1 LWTIRN
7 KGEKMMTV
15 DLYTFTTPN
24 GRKPLIMLEEISL
37 PYTVHIIDITKGDQ
51 FKPEYV
57 AINPNSKIPAITDRE
72 TGLTI
77 FESAAILIYL
87 AEKAGKLLPTAQ
99 KERFQVL
106 EWLMFQIGSI
116 GPMFGQLGHFK
127 QFAPEKIPY
136 AIERYEK
143 ETLRL
148 YGVLDL
154 QLTQHEFIAG
164 DYSIADIA
172 TFPWI
177 ASYDRFGLSLD
188 NYPNLKRWFEIV
200 QQRPAVEKGMTM
212 SL

>member
-1 LWTIRN
+1 
-7 KGEKMMTV
+7 
-15 DLYTFTTPN
+15 
-24 GRKPLIMLEEISL
+24 
-37 PYTVHIIDITKGDQ
+37 
-51 FKPEYV
+51 
-57 AINPNSKIPAITDRE
+57 
-72 TGLTI
+72 
-77 FESAAILIYL
+77 
-87 AEKAGKLLPTAQ
+87 
-99 KERFQVL
+99 
-106 EWLMFQIGSI
+106 LMFQIGSI

>member
-1 LWTIRN
+1 MTI
-7 KGEKMMTV
+7 

-24 GRKPLIMLEEISL
+24 GRKPLIMLEEIGL
-37 PYTVHIIDITKGDQ
+37 PYKIHAINISKGEQ
-51 FKPEYV
+51 FTPEYV
-57 AINPNSKIPAITDRE
+57 AINPNSKIPAMVDSE
-72 TGLTI
+72 AGLTI

-87 AEKAGKLLPTAQ
+87 AEKTDKLLPTTQ

-106 EWLMFQIGSI
+106 EWLMLQIGSI

-127 QFAPEKIPY
+127 HLPEQIPY
-136 AIERYEK
+136 AIDRYQT

-148 YGVLDL
+148 YGVLDR
-154 QLTQHEFIAG
+154 QLAQHEYIAG

-177 ASYDRFGLSLD
+177 ANYERLDLTLD
-188 NYPNLKRWFEIV
+188 NHPHLNRWFEVV
-200 QQRPAVEKGMTM
+200 QQRPAVAKGMTM